1 MHVQDRLCRPH
12 FSERSRAGSE
22 HADLAQLFSACKI
35 TGNTKIGEIIT
46 TCFEVISKATPLSR
60 RCVLIT
66 IVF

>member
-1 MHVQDRLCRPH
+1 MFRIACV
-12 FSERSRAGSE
+12 
-22 HADLAQLFSACKI
+22 DLTFQSGRGPAPNMLTWHNFFSACKI